1 MLDINFYQNHLN
13 KVSRS
18 FAFCIETLETPL
30 RRWVSSSYLIC
41 RLLDTI
47 EDAQW
52 NNFNQQTQQFK
63 KFNDLLDGRIKD
75 VETWCDSFPANIPES
90 EKHLVADAGKIF
102 NDFREFPDK
111 VQVSIR
117 SLVST
122 MSYGM
127 SKYQV
132 SRGLQLKTM
141 PELNRYCFY
150 VAGVVGELLT
160 KLVSYIDPSFS
171 PDKQV
176 YKNAYHFGLFLQK
189 VNLLKDQREDEK
201 LGRYFIFDRGKVEAS
216 LKHHAEGGFAY
227 INSIPVEQKSYRL
240 FCAWS
245 LFIGLASFPWMV
257 KSYNQNKV
265 LKIPRVKTLFIIHKL
280 ESLISQPKELRLYFE
295 KLLKPL
301 QAEVKLDS
309 SMGQSKK
316 FDDAHYKGELSLN
329 ELKSVGII
337 L

>member
-1 MLDINFYQNHLN
+1 MLEIEFYQNHLN

-18 FAFCIETLETPL
+18 FAFCIETLELPL

-52 NNFNQQTQQFK
+52 SNFNQQQKQFEA
-63 KFNDLLDGRIKD
+63 FNALLQGEVTDI
-75 VETWCDSFPANIPES
+75 ESWSESFPDNIPES
-90 EKHLVADAGKIF
+90 EKLLVKNAKEIF
-102 NDFREFPDK
+102 SDFSEFPDEVK
-111 VQVSIR
+111 AAIR
-117 SLVST
+117 ELVST

-132 SRGLQLKTM
+132 SRGISLNSM

-160 KLVSYIDPSFS
+160 KLVGFIDPKFN
-171 PDKQV
+171 PNKQI

-189 VNLLKDQREDEK
+189 VNLLKDQLDDEK
-201 LGRYFIFDRGKVEAS
+201 LDRHFIFNRADVEAS
-216 LKHHAEGGFAY
+216 LKTHAEGGFAY
-227 INSIPVEQKSYRL
+227 IESIPVEQKSYRL

-245 LFIGLASFPWMV
+245 LFIGLASLPWM
-257 KSYNQNKV
+257 KKTYEHKKMF
-265 LKIPRVKTLFIIHKL
+265 KIPRVKTMYVIHKI
-280 ESLISQPKELRLYFE
+280 ESIISKPQELKKYFE
-295 KLLKPL
+295 KLIQQINTLNSSSEIKAKNKPF
-301 QAEVKLDS
+301 A
-309 SMGQSKK
+309 
-316 FDDAHYKGELSLN
+316 DAHYKGELSLN